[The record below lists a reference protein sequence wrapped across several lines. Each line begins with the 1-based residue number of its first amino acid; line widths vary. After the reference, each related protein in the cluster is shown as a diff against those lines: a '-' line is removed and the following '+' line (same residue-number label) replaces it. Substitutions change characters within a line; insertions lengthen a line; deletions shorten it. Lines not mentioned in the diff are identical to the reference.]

1 MKKYRQNDEKG
12 DRIFVQ
18 KGLRYIILNK
28 LLSNYEQYVI
38 FTKKTLCYKIISA
51 EYRNFNKIILK
62 GRLQN
67 ECFFIKI

>member
-28 LLSNYEQYVI
+28 LLSNYEQNVI
-38 FTKKTLCYKIISA
+38 FTKKSFCYKIIS
-51 EYRNFNKIILK
+51 EERRTLCTNLF
-62 GRLQN
+62 
-67 ECFFIKI
+67 